1 MGELRLVYCRVERNG
16 AVLYLRRV
24 PEVFLGGRWELPGGT
39 VEPGETH
46 EAAAVREVAEETGLT
61 VRITGE
67 RTRRLSSGG
76 RPPDPRRSWPDV
88 AGRDRR
94 VHARIFDV
102 AEEQPRDVRLRDDE
116 HDAFV
121 WTADPAGL
129 DLAAHFLS

>member
-67 RTRRLSSGG
+67 RAQC
-76 RPPDPRRSWPDV
+76 SWPDV
-88 AGRDRR
+88 AGGDRR

-102 AEEQPRDVRLRDDE
+102 AEEQPKDVRLRDDE
-116 HDAFV
+116 HDEFV
-121 WTADPAGL
+121 WTADPAEL